1 MKKILLLFTPI
12 LFAMKTFSQIQ
23 EEDLKIV
30 ITKIMKDQEVAWNKG
45 DIDGFMGSYWNDDSL
60 KFIGKS
66 GITFGWK
73 NTLANYKKSYPDK
86 ATMGILSFSI
96 ITVEKLSETSCYVI
110 GKWNLKREK
119 GDVGGYYT
127 LLWKLIDGKWLIV
140 NDHTS

>member
-1 MKKILLLFTPI
+1 MKKILLLFTLI